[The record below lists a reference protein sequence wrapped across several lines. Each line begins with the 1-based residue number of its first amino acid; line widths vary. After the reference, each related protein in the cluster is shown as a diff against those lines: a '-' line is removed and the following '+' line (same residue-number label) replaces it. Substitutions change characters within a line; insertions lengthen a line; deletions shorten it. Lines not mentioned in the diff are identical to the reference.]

1 MFIYTIADAD
11 AHLTDATPSPVQKSL
26 LVEDAQ
32 ILDFITS
39 IESSDNSKDVI
50 EKYNENLSTGSTPSW
65 LEDDFKPASLSD
77 IEVRVFR
84 LKQTDKLESR
94 EKMRFFFRGVDW
106 QTQRDKVWCVWWHT
120 KMNTAPTKPLSR
132 SGRVL
137 AWSQWY
143 GAESRVHL
151 KSPV

>member
-50 EKYNENLSTGSTPSW
+50 EKYNENLSTGRTPTW
-65 LEDDFKPASLSD
+65 LGDDFKPASLSD

-84 LKQTDKLESR
+84 LKQTDKLSILSL
-94 EKMRFFFRGVDW
+94 
-106 QTQRDKVWCVWWHT
+106 
-120 KMNTAPTKPLSR
+120 MN
-132 SGRVL
+132 
-137 AWSQWY
+137 Y
-143 GAESRVHL
+143 
-151 KSPV
+151 

>member
-26 LVEDAQ
+26 LIEDAQ

-50 EKYNENLSTGSTPSW
+50 EKYNENLSSGRTPSW

-84 LKQTDKLESR
+84 LKQTDKLSILSLMNYSAR
-94 EKMRFFFRGVDW
+94 PKWRSSACFLLSVHYYS
-106 QTQRDKVWCVWWHT
+106 VWHATRAVTVGSVRCW
-120 KMNTAPTKPLSR
+120 
-132 SGRVL
+132 
-137 AWSQWY
+137 
-143 GAESRVHL
+143 
-151 KSPV
+151 